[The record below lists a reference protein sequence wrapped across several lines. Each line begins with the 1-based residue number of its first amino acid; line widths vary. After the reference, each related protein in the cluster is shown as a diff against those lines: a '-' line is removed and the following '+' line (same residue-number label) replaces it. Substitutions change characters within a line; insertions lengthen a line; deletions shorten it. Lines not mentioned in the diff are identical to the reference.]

1 MTHNL
6 PGGNAFESV
15 MVAVLRSAQ
24 LRRGCTPRV
33 PKSHRWILTA
43 QLEVAAGK
51 VRASLDEGVMGFQV
65 VAFSPDGKTLATGG
79 IDRNVTLWDF
89 ARLLKDHAAK

>member
-6 PGGNAFESV
+6 RGSNAFESV
-15 MVAVLRSAQ
+15 MVAVLRSEQ

-51 VRASLDEGVMGFQV
+51 VSAEARTNGASPGAALTR
-65 VAFSPDGKTLATGG
+65 DGLEPV
-79 IDRNVTLWDF
+79 I
-89 ARLLKDHAAK
+89 ARGHRK

>member
-1 MTHNL
+1 MTHNI

-15 MVAVLRSAQ
+15 RVALLRSAQ

-43 QLEVAAGK
+43 QLEVAAGM
-51 VRASLDEGVMGFQV
+51 VRAEVRANGDSP
-65 VAFSPDGKTLATGG
+65 VAVLNGTGLEPV
-79 IDRNVTLWDF
+79 I
-89 ARLLKDHAAK
+89 ARGHRQ

>member
-1 MTHNL
+1 MTHGF

-15 MVAVLRSAQ
+15 IVAVLRSAQ

-51 VRASLDEGVMGFQV
+51 VRAEVRTNGD
-65 VAFSPDGKTLATGG
+65 ATAPVLTG
-79 IDRNVTLWDF
+79 DRLEPMI
-89 ARLLKDHAAK
+89 ARGHRK

>member
-1 MTHNL
+1 MTHGV
-6 PGGNAFESV
+6 PGGNAFEFV
-15 MVAVLRSAQ
+15 MVATLRSAQ

-51 VRASLDEGVMGFQV
+51 VCAEIRTNGAEPVAVRTSDGLEPV
-65 VAFSPDGKTLATGG
+65 VARGYRK
-79 IDRNVTLWDF
+79 
-89 ARLLKDHAAK
+89 

>member
-51 VRASLDEGVMGFQV
+51 VRAEVRTNGDAAAAVLTG
-65 VAFSPDGKTLATGG
+65 DGLEPV
-79 IDRNVTLWDF
+79 I
-89 ARLLKDHAAK
+89 ARGHRK

>member
-1 MTHNL
+1 MIHNL
-6 PGGNAFESV
+6 PGGNAFESI

-51 VRASLDEGVMGFQV
+51 VRA
-65 VAFSPDGKTLATGG
+65 
-79 IDRNVTLWDF
+79 N
-89 ARLLKDHAAK
+89 ARVNGHAAMPAPGGDRLEVEAD

>member
-6 PGGNAFESV
+6 RGSNAFESV

-43 QLEVAAGK
+43 QLEVAQGK
-51 VRASLDEGVMGFQV
+51 VCAEVRTNGAAPGAVLTR
-65 VAFSPDGKTLATGG
+65 DGLEPV
-79 IDRNVTLWDF
+79 I
-89 ARLLKDHAAK
+89 ARGHRK